1 MSFPAFYLQLFT
13 AVPLLSQ
20 RSHWALFFYWL
31 QYMRVQL
38 LPHVTSYFPQVQLY
52 CWLSYKAFFHNT
64 RIMLMQNKKR
74 PMFFCWHGSNLTS
87 LGSSPSELCS
97 RSWPDPHPLGLLTKE
112 KTSRHNCH
120 KLCMSNQTRAS
131 LTKHFKVNIFCKNGV
146 EWAMSLKKFRGWN
159 SENIQLP

>member
-1 MSFPAFYLQLFT
+1 MSFSAFYLQLFT

-52 CWLSYKAFFHNT
+52 CWLSFLSQYSYYAHAEQEETHVF
-64 RIMLMQNKKR
+64 
-74 PMFFCWHGSNLTS
+74 
-87 LGSSPSELCS
+87 
-97 RSWPDPHPLGLLTKE
+97 LLTWQQFDESGFISIRVMWPVMTRSTSTWLINKG